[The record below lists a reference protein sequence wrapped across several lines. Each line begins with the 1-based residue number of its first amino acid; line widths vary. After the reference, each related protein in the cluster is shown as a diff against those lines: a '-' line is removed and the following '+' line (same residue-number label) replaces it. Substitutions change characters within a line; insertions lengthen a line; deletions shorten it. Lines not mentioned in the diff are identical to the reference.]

1 MMQKAVY
8 IVDGARSPF
17 LKMRNRQGEFSASD
31 LAVQVG
37 RALLKRQKISISQID
52 EMVIGCV
59 MPQPHE
65 ANIGRLIALRLGCPE
80 SMPAYTVQRN
90 CASGMQAVD
99 NACQDILMGR
109 ANLVLAGG
117 AEAMSQAP
125 LMYSKAMANWLMALS
140 SAKNFPAKMQTMLKW
155 RPAFLKPIF
164 TLLVGLTDPLVNLS
178 MGQTAE
184 NLIYRFGITRGQL
197 DEFSALS
204 HERVTQAQT
213 QHAFSEIISLFSD
226 RGECFQFDD
235 GVRGDSTPEKLA
247 QLKPFFDKKFGT
259 VTAGNSSQI
268 SDGSALLLL
277 ASEQAVK
284 DYQLPVLAKITDSA
298 WAGVS
303 PSEMGLGPVM
313 ATQKLLSQNNIQGSD
328 IDYWEINEAFAGQ
341 VLACTHAMRNPEFCK
356 TQFNSD
362 QIVAD
367 ISSDRLNIDGGAV
380 ALGHPVGASGARIVL
395 HLAHILKRTQANRG
409 IASICIG
416 GGQGGAMLIE
426 RV

>member
-1 MMQKAVY
+1 MQKAVY

-17 LKMRNRQGEFSASD
+17 LKMRNRQGDFSASD
-31 LAVQVG
+31 LATQVG
-37 RALLKRQKISISQID
+37 RALLKRQPISIQDID

-65 ANIGRLIALRLGCPE
+65 ANIARVIALRLGAPE
-80 SMPAYTVQRN
+80 RMPAYTVQRN
-90 CASGMQAVD
+90 CASGMQAID

-117 AEAMSQAP
+117 TEAMSQAP
-125 LMYSKAMANWLMALS
+125 VMYSKIMANWFMALN
-140 SAKNFPAKMQTMLKW
+140 SARSVPDRIKTLLRW

-164 TLLVGLTDPLVNLS
+164 TLMVGLTDPLVNLS

-184 NLIYRFGITRGQL
+184 NLIYRFGITRQQL
-197 DEFSALS
+197 DEFSAQS
-204 HERVTQAQT
+204 HERVSQAQVA
-213 QHAFSEIISLFSD
+213 QAFSEIVSIFSD
-226 RGECFQFDD
+226 RGDCFQLDD
-235 GVRGDSTPEKLA
+235 GVRADTTVEKLG
-247 QLKPFFDKKFGT
+247 QLKAFFDKKFGT

-277 ASEQAVK
+277 ASEKAVQQ
-284 DYQLPVLAKITDSA
+284 YQLPVLAKISACA

-313 ATQKLLSQNNIQGSD
+313 ATQKLLQENQLSSSQ

-341 VLACTHAMRNPEFCK
+341 VLACTHAMRNAEFCK
-356 TQFNSD
+356 TQCHSD
-362 QIVAD
+362 QIIAD
-367 ISSDRLNIDGGAV
+367 IPNDRLNIDGGAV

-395 HLAHILKRTQANRG
+395 HLAHILRRTQTNKG